1 MNTTNDPLRD
11 ANAILGPYDAED
23 ALLASYTAVQAA
35 GSKLLGSVIRLR
47 QGQESACRL
56 RNALTTLLAELPGL
70 YLAAERIDCMTGGH
84 FNPEATPFYS
94 LRTAALEELTRRA
107 ADYRVRH
114 IAPRPA
120 AAVEDTPLYT
130 KKELLDLVCAMAEQG
145 KGEPHD

>member
-1 MNTTNDPLRD
+1 MNTTNDPLRE

-35 GSKLLGSVIRLR
+35 GSELLGSVIRLR
-47 QGQESACRL
+47 RGQESACRL
-56 RNALTTLLAELPGL
+56 RNALTALLAELPGL

-107 ADYRVRH
+107 ADYRARH
-114 IAPRPA
+114 ITASPA
-120 AAVEDTPLYT
+120 ATAEDDPLYT
-130 KKELLDLVCAMAEQG
+130 KRELLDLVCAMAEQG
-145 KGEPHD
+145 KGETHD

>member
-23 ALLASYTAVQAA
+23 ALLARYTAVQAA
-35 GSKLLGSVIRLR
+35 GSELLGSVIRLR
-47 QGQESACRL
+47 RGQESACRL
-56 RNALTTLLAELPGL
+56 RNTLTALLAELPGL
-70 YLAAERIDCMTGGH
+70 YLAAERIDCMAGGH

-107 ADYRVRH
+107 ADYRARH
-114 IAPRPA
+114 ITASPTA
-120 AAVEDTPLYT
+120 AAEDTPLYT

-145 KGEPHD
+145 KGETHD